1 MVNLSW
7 LLERLFELHGALPR
21 LLWKDGRA
29 FSPIHMLMEVTYR
42 CNLRC
47 NFCQYLDIIEG
58 HKKPYGP
65 VQADLSF
72 ADIARWID
80 AFPRGRLISFTGG
93 ETLVR
98 RDFPEILAYA
108 SRHHRVHLITNGALI
123 DAEVARKYIELAPR
137 RVWQNGLVL
146 LEVSLQGD
154 EHTHD
159 RVAQRAG
166 SWRKAVEAVRHLV
179 RIRSEAGKRFPKF
192 DLKIVVT
199 RNTVAGMVEF
209 MYLAKS
215 LGVDLVNFL
224 AEHDLK
230 GNAEGEQLKN
240 LWRTQRTPEGVD
252 ADFLRRQLIRCYELE
267 RELGL
272 QIRLTPNVPIDEFA
286 RHYTDERELRRSEYV
301 CEGVWSRLGLS
312 ADGRTGTVCP
322 YFATGDMRQVTLR
335 QAWNGE
341 RLRAFRSEVQDV
353 GIYPGCN
360 GCCNLKYVGPKRLGL
375 LGVSEDVGIVA
386 RNPPYPET
394 TRQWSAARSA
404 TDVTR

>member
-7 LLERLFELHGALPR
+7 VLEKLFELHGTIPR
-21 LLWKDGRA
+21 FLWKDGRA
-29 FSPIHMLMEVTYR
+29 FAPIHMLMEMTYR

-58 HKKPYGP
+58 KKSPYGP
-65 VQADLSF
+65 VQADLTM
-72 ADIARWID
+72 ADITRWID

-108 SRHHRVHLITNGALI
+108 CRRHRVHIITNGVLI
-123 DAEVARKYIELAPR
+123 DEQIARAYVDLAPR

-154 EHTHD
+154 EPTHD
-159 RVAQRAG
+159 RVAQRKG
-166 SWRKAVEAVRHLV
+166 SWRKAVDALRHMV
-179 RIRSEAGKRFPKF
+179 RIRSESGKPFPKF
-192 DLKIVVT
+192 DLKLVVT
-199 RNTVAGMVEF
+199 QHTVGTMVEF
-209 MYLAKS
+209 MHLAS
-215 LGVDLVNFL
+215 GLGVELVNFL

-230 GNAEGEQLKN
+230 GNAEGEQIGN
-240 LWRTQRTPEGVD
+240 LWRAQRPPAGVD
-252 ADFLRRQLIRCYELE
+252 PAFLRQQLIRCYQLE

-286 RHYTDERELRRSEYV
+286 RHYTHDRELHPSEYV

-322 YFATGDMRQVTLR
+322 YFATGDMRQLTLR
-335 QAWNGE
+335 EAWNGE
-341 RLRAFRSEVQDV
+341 ALRAFRSALRQER
-353 GIYPGCN
+353 IYPGCN
-360 GCCNLKYVGPKRLGL
+360 GCCNLKYVGDKRPGL
-375 LGVSEDVGIVA
+375 LGVSEAGPLDNAADAEVRVA
-386 RNPPYPET
+386 
-394 TRQWSAARSA
+394 
-404 TDVTR
+404 

>member
-7 LLERLFELHGALPR
+7 VLEKLFELHGTIPR
-21 LLWKDGRA
+21 WLWKDGRA

-58 HKKPYGP
+58 KKDPYGP
-65 VQADLSF
+65 SQTDLSTADLT
-72 ADIARWID
+72 RWID

-93 ETLVR
+93 ETLIR

-108 SRHHRVHLITNGALI
+108 SRRHRVHIITNGALI
-123 DAEVARKYIELAPR
+123 DEGMARRYVDLAPR
-137 RVWQNGLVL
+137 WVWQNGLVL
-146 LEVSLQGD
+146 LEISLQGD
-154 EHTHD
+154 ERTHD
-159 RVAQRAG
+159 RVAQRKG
-166 SWRKAVEAVRHLV
+166 SWQKAVDAMRHMVRF
-179 RIRSEAGKRFPKF
+179 RAASGKRFPKF
-192 DLKIVVT
+192 DLKLVVT
-199 RNTVAGMVEF
+199 QHTVGIMVEF
-209 MYLAKS
+209 MHLAKI

-240 LWRTQRTPEGVD
+240 LWRPQRPPEGVD
-252 ADFLRRQLIRCYELE
+252 PAFLRQQLIRCYELE
-267 RELGL
+267 RQLGL

-286 RHYTDERELRRSEYV
+286 RHYTDDRELRDSEYV

-322 YFATGDMRQVTLR
+322 YFATGDMRQLTLPE
-335 QAWNGE
+335 AWNGE
-341 RLRAFRSEVQDV
+341 ALRAFRSEVHDV

-360 GCCNLKYVGPKRLGL
+360 GCCNLKYVGSKRAGL
-375 LGVSEDVGIVA
+375 LGVSEDSPFERDAEPRVV
-386 RNPPYPET
+386 R
-394 TRQWSAARSA
+394 RSA
-404 TDVTR
+404 